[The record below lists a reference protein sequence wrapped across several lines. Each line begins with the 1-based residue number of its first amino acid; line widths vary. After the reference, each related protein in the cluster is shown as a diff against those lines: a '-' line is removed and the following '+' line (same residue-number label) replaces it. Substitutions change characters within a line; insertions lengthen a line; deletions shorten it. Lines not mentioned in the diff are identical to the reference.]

1 MDPFAPAAAETP
13 ANLKRSMKRIGVLL
27 LTLSSITPAASVFIA
42 APGVVQQ
49 AGTGGALSFLLAAAI
64 SLLVAFAYAE
74 LASAYPLTGGEYAV
88 VARILGPLPGFIILG
103 LNIATM
109 IFIEAIVALG
119 LGDYLGVLIPGL
131 SSTWVGVGCVI
142 LTTLCGI
149 LNLRTNAV
157 VTGLFLA
164 VEIVAILALTAL
176 GFMHVERSVTDIL
189 LHPLH
194 QAATGGLE
202 PVSLGAIGLATVVA
216 TFAYNGYGNAIYL
229 GEEMHEAPQH
239 LGRVIV
245 LSLLLVILAEAAPVT
260 AMLAGAPD
268 LNTLFASPHMISD
281 FIAAR
286 GGSTM
291 NTLISLG
298 IACAIINASIAT
310 ILLLGRQIYST
321 GRDQVW
327 TPAVNRALTQVHPRL
342 HSPWVATLVPGALAV
357 AACFIGLDRLLVITG
372 TGIVFVYASLC
383 VAVIAGR
390 RNGQTTHGI
399 YRMPWYPLPPVLGLA
414 AMGYIIYASYLDP
427 DVGRPSLWATG
438 GMMALAAAY
447 YLVVLRRR
455 GAWVLKGPD
464 EPT

>member
-1 MDPFAPAAAETP
+1 MNPFAPEAP
-13 ANLKRSMKRIGVLL
+13 RNLQRSMKRMGVLL
-27 LTLSSITPAASVFIA
+27 LTLSSITPAASIFIA
-42 APGVVQQ
+42 APNVVQQ
-49 AGTGGALSFLLAAAI
+49 AGTGGAVSFLIAAAI

-88 VARILGPLPGFIILG
+88 VARILGPLPGFVILG

-131 SSTWVGVGCVI
+131 PSIGVGIACVV
-142 LTTLCGI
+142 LTTFCGI
-149 LNLRTNAV
+149 MNLRTNAV

-164 VEIVAILALTAL
+164 VEIIAVLALTLL
-176 GFMHVERSVTDIL
+176 GLVHIERPLTELL

-194 QAATGGLE
+194 QAAAGGLE
-202 PVSLGAIGLATVVA
+202 PVTLGAIGLATVVA

-245 LSLLLVILAEAAPVT
+245 ASLLIVILAEAAPVT
-260 AMLAGAPD
+260 AMLVGAPD
-268 LNTLFASPHMISD
+268 LEALFSSQHMISD
-281 FIAAR
+281 FIEAR

-310 ILLLGRQIYST
+310 ILLLARQIYST
-321 GRDQVW
+321 GRDRVW
-327 TPAVNRALTQVHPRL
+327 TRGINRALMRLHPRF
-342 HSPWVATLVPGALAV
+342 HSPWVATLVTGALAS
-357 AACFIGLDRLLVITG
+357 AACFIGMNRLLVITG

-383 VAVIAGR
+383 VAVIVGR
-390 RNGQTTHGI
+390 QNGKTAHGI
-399 YRMPWYPLPPVLGLA
+399 YRMPWYPLPPLFGLA
-414 AMGYIIYASYLDP
+414 AMIYIIYASYLDP
-427 DVGRPSLWATG
+427 DIGRPSLWATG
-438 GMMALAAAY
+438 GMIVLAAGY
-447 YLVVLRRR
+447 YLFILRRR
-455 GAWVLKGPD
+455 GTWVPRGP
-464 EPT
+464 EAG